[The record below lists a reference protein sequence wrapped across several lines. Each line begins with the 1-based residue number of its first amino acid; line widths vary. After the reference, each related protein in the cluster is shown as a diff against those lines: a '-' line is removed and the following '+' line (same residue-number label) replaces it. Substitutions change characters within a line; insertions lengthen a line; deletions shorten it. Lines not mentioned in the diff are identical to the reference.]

1 MDISFNTK
9 PAVSFMSVGFD
20 SEVIEELNTHIDDEL
35 IDAMDR
41 AKGPIKF
48 SHTLD
53 YVGKMFGDYICR
65 LSNTYM
71 KEANIDIVTNEKAS
85 EYAPSITGDEHR
97 EYNPKMHSM
106 SIERIFSGTTQQG
119 NTDGELSCILYLK
132 VPEQIAGKIAVPNW
146 GMVDDGKAEK
156 SNEGYTHLS
165 WGSVSEASL
174 LKPVTEQY
182 LRPELGKMI
191 MFPSWLNYVILPFSG
206 EGESRVLTAN
216 VNLTEKQNEH

>member
-9 PAVSFMSVGFD
+9 PAVGFMSVDFN

-35 IDAMDR
+35 IDCMDR
-41 AKGPIKF
+41 AEPIKF

-53 YVGKMFGDYICR
+53 YVGKMFGDYVCR
-65 LSNTYM
+65 LSDTYM
-71 KEANIDIVTNEKAS
+71 KNANKDIVTDEKAT
-85 EYAPSITGDEHR
+85 EYTPSITGDEHR
-97 EYNPKMHSM
+97 EYNPKMISM
-106 SIERIFSGTTQQG
+106 NIERIFSGTTQQG